1 MELNSNNIL
10 LFVLILVVPVY
21 LFMSRNNTSN
31 PLINQIKSILG
42 IAIVH
47 PENRLKG
54 SINDSAISSVNYQ
67 SVGGEPIVNIIR
79 NKGKVTGESDIYYK
93 PQYIPKDTMS
103 ANDLGSTEYRFA
115 QYKENIPSKAWVDYN
130 ISQFPGYY
138 KSDFSSNIY
147 DLKQFFDKENVYR
160 EVPDNR
166 LYYDSV
172 RPACPSCYTDVNGTS
187 VCDFNS
193 KLERV
198 PKSLYNVGPQGNTS
212 LQKIQSSEIDTI
224 SNDHYLAYNYENDK
238 AMNGA
243 NFYNDVQ
250 GVIYNESTTN
260 PLKSS
265 TYTKN
270 DVQKCL

>member
-10 LFVLILVVPVY
+10 LFVLILVVPFY

-31 PLINQIKSILG
+31 PLIDRIKSILG
-42 IAIVH
+42 IAIIH

-67 SVGGEPIVNIIR
+67 SVGGEPVVNIIR

-166 LYYDSV
+166 LYYDTV
-172 RPACPSCYTDVNGTS
+172 RPACQSCYTDVNGTS

-198 PKSLYNVGPQGNTS
+198 PKSLYNVGPHGNTS

-250 GVIYNESTTN
+250 GVIYNENTTN